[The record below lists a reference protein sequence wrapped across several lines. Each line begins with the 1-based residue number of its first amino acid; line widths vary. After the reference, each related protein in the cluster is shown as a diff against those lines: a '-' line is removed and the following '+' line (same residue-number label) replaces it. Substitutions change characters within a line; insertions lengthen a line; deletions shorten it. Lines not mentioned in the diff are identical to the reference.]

1 MAGRLAKAD
10 PNLSIL
16 IVERGTNNLNDPNV
30 VNPSRFLTHLTPNS
44 KTTIIYKGNKSEDL
58 NGREPLVPS
67 GGMLGGGS
75 SVNFTMYT
83 RGNARRKERRHS

>member
-10 PNLSIL
+10 PKLSIL

-30 VNPSRFLTHLTPNS
+30 VNPSRYLTHLTPNS
-44 KTTIIYKGNKSEDL
+44 KTTILYKGNKSEAL
-58 NGREPLVPS
+58 NGRSPLVPS

-83 RGNARRKERRHS
+83 RGSFRWNQRHL